1 MTFEIVTTR
10 NCNLQCKY
18 CFEGKK
24 QSILMPTSMIPML
37 LHFIEDF
44 RKKEF
49 ISDNSSVHIDFNG
62 GETLLNLMFIK
73 QFLKT
78 AENFKFN
85 YSFTTNGILIND
97 EIINLINKYDI
108 FLQISLDGNQKTH
121 DYNRVYY
128 DGTGS
133 FDDVLKKLKLL
144 QSKCKKDMFQIATV
158 VTPETVQSFAENF
171 DFFIA
176 NGFTKITVVGCSD
189 YLWTDNNYDEFE
201 KQLHIIGDNYIKSFE
216 NNIFIDFSLFN
227 KNIDNSLDGLI
238 KRKCDAINGEIAILP
253 DGNILPCG
261 GFVGCQNEKN
271 FYIGNIFT
279 SIDEN
284 KIKLFLSQSLKIK
297 NESCKECN
305 LFNRCQNDCF
315 ALNNRI
321 NKNILI
327 PDESSCRINQ
337 IAIKESDRILAHFM
351 TTKNKCFF
359 EHNKNILERLEK
371 KNQNERK

>member
-171 DFFIA
+171 DFFY
-176 NGFTKITVVGCSD
+176 C
-189 YLWTDNNYDEFE
+189 
-201 KQLHIIGDNYIKSFE
+201 
-216 NNIFIDFSLFN
+216 
-227 KNIDNSLDGLI
+227 
-238 KRKCDAINGEIAILP
+238 
-253 DGNILPCG
+253 
-261 GFVGCQNEKN
+261 
-271 FYIGNIFT
+271 
-279 SIDEN
+279 
-284 KIKLFLSQSLKIK
+284 
-297 NESCKECN
+297 
-305 LFNRCQNDCF
+305 
-315 ALNNRI
+315 
-321 NKNILI
+321 
-327 PDESSCRINQ
+327 
-337 IAIKESDRILAHFM
+337 
-351 TTKNKCFF
+351 
-359 EHNKNILERLEK
+359 
-371 KNQNERK
+371 

>member
-1 MTFEIVTTR
+1 M
-10 NCNLQCKY
+10 
-18 CFEGKK
+18 
-24 QSILMPTSMIPML
+24 
-37 LHFIEDF
+37 
-44 RKKEF
+44 
-49 ISDNSSVHIDFNG
+49 
-62 GETLLNLMFIK
+62 
-73 QFLKT
+73 
-78 AENFKFN
+78 
-85 YSFTTNGILIND
+85 
-97 EIINLINKYDI
+97 
-108 FLQISLDGNQKTH
+108 
-121 DYNRVYY
+121 YY

-284 KIKLFLSQSLKIK
+284 KIRLFLSQSLKIK

-305 LFNRCQNDCF
+305 LFNRCQNDCL

-337 IAIKESDRILAHFM
+337 IAIKESDRILAYFM
-351 TTKNKCFF
+351 TTKNQCFF
-359 EHNKNILERLEK
+359 EHKKNIFERLDK
-371 KNQNERK
+371 KLKENIKTL